1 MRVPLKGGVSVR
13 TVMEDGEAA
22 GRGAG
27 WICGSHVPTNPQGTV
42 WKCHSRVGWVLG
54 PSSPTSLMRGPSQEW
69 GTGTVGHRSSWG

>member
-27 WICGSHVPTNPQGTV
+27 WICGSHVPTNPQGTGQQSGSV
-42 WKCHSRVGWVLG
+42 TPGLAG
-54 PSSPTSLMRGPSQEW
+54 
-69 GTGTVGHRSSWG
+69 SWAPRHPHH